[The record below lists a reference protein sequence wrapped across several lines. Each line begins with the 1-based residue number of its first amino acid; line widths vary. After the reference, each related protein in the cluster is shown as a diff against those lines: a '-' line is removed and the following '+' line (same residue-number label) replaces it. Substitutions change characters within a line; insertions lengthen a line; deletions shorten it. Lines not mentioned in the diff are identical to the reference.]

1 MFLLVAIEKG
11 GIYTHLME
19 YDYKTAPYQHQD
31 DVLKASWDKINWAF
45 FMEMGTGKSKVC
57 IDTASILYERGEID
71 TFIVVAPKGVYRNWG
86 NLEIPAH
93 MPDRVREGAL
103 LSLWRPTPTKA
114 LKQDLISFMA
124 PATGFR
130 MLMMNVEALSTAKGQ
145 KFLAAVLK
153 SSRALLTIDESTAI
167 KSPKASR
174 TKALIKMSGMAKYR
188 RILTGFPVTQ
198 SPMDL
203 WAQCRF
209 MDKDLLGD
217 CGDNFFQFQY
227 RYAIM
232 NKRTMG
238 AHSFNQIV
246 GYRNLEEL
254 SGMLKNFSS
263 RVMKDE
269 CLDLPSKIYIQRN
282 VSLSDDQARIYGDL
296 KEYALA
302 HIEDEEFMTATNVMT
317 QLLRMRQVLSGHTKS
332 DNGEMFEVEDHR
344 LDELMNCLEESG
356 GKAIIWSRFR
366 YDVKRI
372 AAALVKKYGPRSTVT
387 YFGDTSDDDRTDAI
401 ERFQNGD
408 ARFFV
413 GNPQTGG
420 YGITLTAATTVIY
433 FANSFDLAVRM
444 QSEDRAHRI
453 GQTEH
458 VTYIDLI
465 AEGTIDEQIVKALR
479 SKMDIASVVM
489 GEELK
494 EWLR

>member
-1 MFLLVAIEKG
+1 MV
-11 GIYTHLME
+11 E
-19 YDYKTAPYQHQD
+19 YIYKTAPYQHQD
-31 DVLKASWDKINWAF
+31 DVLKASWNKTNWAF

-57 IDTASILYERGEID
+57 IDTATMLYERDEID

-86 NLEIPAH
+86 ALEIPAH
-93 MPDRVREGAL
+93 MPNRVRDGAL
-103 LSLWRPTPTKA
+103 LSLWRPNPTKA
-114 LKQDLISFMA
+114 LKQDLMSFLKV
-124 PATGFR
+124 ATGFR

-145 KFLAAVLK
+145 KFLLGVLRASK
-153 SSRALLTIDESTAI
+153 ALLAIDESTAI

-174 TKALIKMSGMAKYR
+174 TKALIKLSSLAAYR

-209 MDKDLLGD
+209 MSPDLLGD
-217 CGDNFFQFQY
+217 CGDNFFQFQH
-227 RYAIM
+227 RYAII
-232 NKRTMG
+232 NRRSVG
-238 AHSFNQIV
+238 SHSFNQIV
-246 GYRNLEEL
+246 GYRNLDEL
-254 SGMLKNFSS
+254 SGRLTQFSS

-269 CLDLPSKIYIQRN
+269 CLDLPSKVYIQRN
-282 VSLSDDQARIYGDL
+282 VVLSSEQARIYNDL

-302 HIEDEEFMTATNVMT
+302 HIEDQEFMTTTNVMT
-317 QLLRMRQVLSGHTKS
+317 QLLRMQQTLSGHTKS
-332 DNGEMFEVEDHR
+332 DSGEMIEIKDHR
-344 LDELMNCLEESG
+344 LDELLDCLEESD

-372 AAALVKKYGPRSTVT
+372 ANALTKKYGPRSTVT

-401 ERFQNGD
+401 ECFQNGD

-420 YGITLTAATTVIY
+420 YGITLTAATTVVY

-453 GQTEH
+453 GQKQH

-465 AEGTIDEQIVKALR
+465 AEGTIDEKIVKTLR
-479 SKMDIASVVM
+479 GKMDIAAVVM
-489 GEELK
+489 GEEIK

>member
-1 MFLLVAIEKG
+1 M
-11 GIYTHLME
+11 MN
-19 YDYKTAPYQHQD
+19 YDYKTKPYKHQD
-31 DVLKASWDKINWAF
+31 DVLRVSWDKTDWAF

-57 IDTASILYERGEID
+57 IDTASMLYEAGKID
-71 TFIVVAPKGVYRNWG
+71 TFIVVAPKGVYRNWA

-93 MPDRVREGAL
+93 MPDRVTEDAL
-103 LSLWRPTPTKA
+103 IAVWRPNPPKA
-114 LKQDLISFMA
+114 LKQQLISFMS

-130 MLMMNVEALSTAKGQ
+130 MLMMNVEALSTKKGQ
-145 KFLAAVLK
+145 KFLASVLEASK
-153 SSRALLTIDESTAI
+153 ALLAIDESTAI

-174 TKALIKMSGMAKYR
+174 TKALLKMSHLARYR

-203 WAQCRF
+203 WSQCRF
-209 MDKDLLGD
+209 MNKYLLGD

-254 SGMLKNFSS
+254 SGLLKNFSS
-263 RVMKDE
+263 RIMKDD
-269 CLDLPSKIYIQRN
+269 CLDLPSKIYVQRN
-282 VSLSDDQARIYGDL
+282 VTLSTDQERIYTDL
-296 KEYALA
+296 KKYALA
-302 HIEDEEFMTATNVMT
+302 HIEDAEFMTATNVMT
-317 QLLRMRQVLSGHTKS
+317 QLLRMQQVLSGHTKS
-332 DNGEMFEVEDHR
+332 DNGEVIEVADNR
-344 LDELMNCLEESG
+344 LDELMGCLEESD

-366 YDVKRI
+366 YDIKRI
-372 AAALVKKYGPRSTVT
+372 AAALIKKYGPRSTVT
-387 YFGDTSDDDRTDAI
+387 YFGDTSDDDRVEAI

-408 ARFFV
+408 ARFFI
-413 GNPQTGG
+413 GNPMTGG

-453 GQTEH
+453 GQKEH

-465 AEGTIDEQIVKALR
+465 AEGTIDEQIVKSLR
-479 SKMDIASVVM
+479 NKMDIASVVM

>member
-1 MFLLVAIEKG
+1 MVDYE
-11 GIYTHLME
+11 
-19 YDYKTAPYQHQD
+19 YKTKPYRHQD
-31 DVLKASWDKINWAF
+31 DVLKTSWDKVNWAF

-57 IDTASILYERGEID
+57 IDTAAVLYEHGQID
-71 TFIVVAPKGVYRNWG
+71 TFIVIAPKGVYRNWAT
-86 NLEIPAH
+86 LEIPAH
-93 MPDRVREGAL
+93 MPDRVREEAL
-103 LSLWRPTPTKA
+103 LSLWRPNPVKA
-114 LKQDLISFMA
+114 LKKDLLSFQE

-130 MLMMNVEALSTAKGQ
+130 ILVMNVEALSTAKGQ
-145 KFLAAVLK
+145 RFLLRVLRASK
-153 SSRALLTIDESTAI
+153 ALLAIDESTAI

-174 TKALIKMSGMAKYR
+174 TKALIQLSSLAAYR

-203 WAQCRF
+203 WAQGRF
-209 MDKDLLGD
+209 LSPNLLGD
-217 CGDNFFQFQY
+217 CGDNFFQFQH
-227 RYAIM
+227 RYAII
-232 NKRTMG
+232 NRRSVG
-238 AHSFNQIV
+238 SHSFNQVV
-246 GYRNLEEL
+246 GYRNLDEL
-254 SGMLKNFSS
+254 SELLTHFSS

-269 CLDLPSKIYIQRN
+269 CLDLPAKIYIQRD
-282 VSLSDDQARIYGDL
+282 VVLSSEQERIYGDL

-302 HIEDEEFMTATNVMT
+302 HIEDQEFMTTANVMT
-317 QLLRMRQVLSGHTKS
+317 QLLRMQQALSGHTKS
-332 DNGEMFEVEDHR
+332 DSGEVIEIKDHR
-344 LDELMNCLEESG
+344 LDELLDCLDESEG
-356 GKAIIWSRFR
+356 STIIWSRFR

-401 ERFQNGD
+401 ERFQSGD

-420 YGITLTAATTVIY
+420 YGITLTAATTVVY

-453 GQTEH
+453 GQNHH

-465 AEGTIDEQIVKALR
+465 AEGTIDERIVDALR
-479 SKMDIASVVM
+479 NKMDIAAVVM
-489 GEELK
+489 GEEIK

>member
-1 MFLLVAIEKG
+1 M
-11 GIYTHLME
+11 
-19 YDYKTAPYQHQD
+19 DYEHKTTPYAHQAET
-31 DVLKASWDKINWAF
+31 LQASWSQTNWAY

-57 IDTASILYERGEID
+57 IDNAAMLYERGEID
-71 TFIVVAPKGVYRNWG
+71 TFIVAAPKGVYRNWA

-93 MPDRVREGAL
+93 MPDRVRDG
-103 LSLWRPTPTKA
+103 SLVAMWKPNPTKA
-114 LKQDLISFMA
+114 LKSDLASFA
-124 PATGFR
+124 EPSTGGLR
-130 MLMMNVEALSTAKGQ
+130 MLMINIEALSTAKGQ
-145 KFLAAVLK
+145 RYLEAVLRASK
-153 SSRALLTIDESTAI
+153 ALLAIDESTAI

-174 TKALIKMSGMAKYR
+174 SKALIKLAPLAKYR

-198 SPMDL
+198 SPLDL

-209 MDKDLLGD
+209 LDGSLLGD
-217 CGDNFFQFQY
+217 CGNNFFQFQY

-246 GYRNLEEL
+246 GYRNLDEL
-254 SGMLKNFSS
+254 SDRLKVFSS
-263 RVMKDE
+263 RVMKDD
-269 CLDLPSKIYIQRN
+269 CLDLPSKIYTQRT
-282 VSLSDDQARIYGDL
+282 VVMTADQERIYNDL
-296 KEYALA
+296 KKYALA
-302 HIEDEEFMTATNVMT
+302 HIEDQEYMTATNVMT
-317 QLLRMRQVLSGHTKS
+317 QLLRLQQVLSGHTKS
-332 DNGEMFEVEDHR
+332 DSGEVIEIKDNR
-344 LDELMNCLEESG
+344 LNEMMECLAETD

-372 AAALVKKYGPRSTVT
+372 AAALAKEHGPRSVVT
-387 YFGDTSDDDRTDAI
+387 YFGDTSDEERSEAI
-401 ERFQNGD
+401 ERFQNGE

-420 YGITLTAATTVIY
+420 YGITLTAATLVIY

-453 GQTEH
+453 GQNKH

-465 AEGTIDEQIVKALR
+465 AEGTIDKQIVQALR
-479 SKMDIASVVM
+479 SKMDIASKVM

-494 EWLR
+494 QWLT

>member
-1 MFLLVAIEKG
+1 M
-11 GIYTHLME
+11 ME
-19 YDYKTAPYQHQD
+19 YDYKTTPYQHQD

-103 LSLWRPTPTKA
+103 LSLWRPNPTKA

-174 TKALIKMSGMAKYR
+174 TKALIKMSELAKYR

-198 SPMDL
+198 SPLDL
-203 WAQCRF
+203 WSQCRF
-209 MDKDLLGD
+209 LDKDLLGD
-217 CGDNFFQFQY
+217 CGDDFFRFQY
-227 RYAIM
+227 RYSVQQ
-232 NKRTMG
+232 KRYLG
-238 AHSFNQIV
+238 SHSFIEIV
-246 GYRNLEEL
+246 GYQNLEEL
-254 SGMLKNFSS
+254 SGLLKNFSS
-263 RVMKDE
+263 RVMKEE
-269 CLDLPSKIYIQRN
+269 CLDLPSKIYTRRSVQ
-282 VSLSDDQARIYGDL
+282 LSPAQKRIYTDL
-296 KEYALA
+296 KDYALA
-302 HIEDEEFMTATNVMT
+302 HIEDQEFMTATNVMT
-317 QLLRMRQVLSGHTKS
+317 QLLRMQQVLSGHTKS

>member
-1 MFLLVAIEKG
+1 MD
-11 GIYTHLME
+11 YTHKTTP
-19 YDYKTAPYQHQD
+19 YDHQA
-31 DVLKASWDKINWAF
+31 DVLQASWSETNWAY

-57 IDTASILYERGEID
+57 IDNAAMLYERGEID
-71 TFIVVAPKGVYRNWG
+71 TFIVAAPKGVYRNWA

-93 MPDRVREGAL
+93 MPDRVREG
-103 LSLWRPTPTKA
+103 SLVAMWKPNPTKA
-114 LKQDLISFMA
+114 LKSDLASFA
-124 PATGFR
+124 EPSAGGLR
-130 MLMMNVEALSTAKGQ
+130 MLLINIEALSTAKGQ
-145 KFLAAVLK
+145 RYLEAVLRA
-153 SSRALLTIDESTAI
+153 SQALLAIDESTAI

-174 TKALIKMSGMAKYR
+174 SKALIKLAPLAKYR

-198 SPMDL
+198 SPLDL
-203 WAQCRF
+203 WSQCRF
-209 MDKDLLGD
+209 LDGNLLGD
-217 CGDNFFQFQY
+217 CGNNFFQFQY

-246 GYRNLEEL
+246 GYRNLDEL
-254 SGMLKNFSS
+254 SDKLKVFSS
-263 RVMKDE
+263 RVMKDD
-269 CLDLPSKIYIQRN
+269 CLDLPSKIYTQRT
-282 VSLSDDQARIYGDL
+282 VAMTPDQERIYNDL
-296 KEYALA
+296 KKYALA
-302 HIEDEEFMTATNVMT
+302 HIEDQEYMTATNVMT
-317 QLLRMRQVLSGHTKS
+317 QLLRLQQVLSGHTKS
-332 DNGEMFEVEDHR
+332 DGGEMIEIKDNR
-344 LDELMNCLEESG
+344 LNEMMECLAETDE
-356 GKAIIWSRFR
+356 KAIIWSRFR

-372 AAALVKKYGPRSTVT
+372 SAALAKEHGPRSVVT
-387 YFGDTSDDDRTDAI
+387 YFGDTSDDGRAEAI

-420 YGITLTAATTVIY
+420 YGITLTAATLVIY

-453 GQTEH
+453 GQNKH

-465 AEGTIDEQIVKALR
+465 AEGTIDEQIVKSLR

-494 EWLR
+494 QWLN

>member
-1 MFLLVAIEKG
+1 MAYMVCN
-11 GIYTHLME
+11 M
-19 YDYKTAPYQHQD
+19 DYEHKTTPYAHQAET
-31 DVLKASWDKINWAF
+31 LQASWSQTNWAY

-57 IDTASILYERGEID
+57 IDNAAMLYERGEID
-71 TFIVVAPKGVYRNWG
+71 TFIVAAPKGVYRNWA

-93 MPDRVREGAL
+93 MPDRVREG
-103 LSLWRPTPTKA
+103 SLVAMWKPNPTKA
-114 LKQDLISFMA
+114 LKSDLASFA
-124 PATGFR
+124 EPSTGGLR
-130 MLMMNVEALSTAKGQ
+130 MLMINIEALSTAKGQ
-145 KFLAAVLK
+145 RYLEAVLRASK
-153 SSRALLTIDESTAI
+153 ALLAIDESTAI

-174 TKALIKMSGMAKYR
+174 SKALIKLAPLAKYR

-198 SPMDL
+198 SPLDL

-209 MDKDLLGD
+209 LDGSLLGD
-217 CGDNFFQFQY
+217 CGNNFFQFQY

-246 GYRNLEEL
+246 GYRNLDEL
-254 SGMLKNFSS
+254 SDRLKVFSS
-263 RVMKDE
+263 RVMKDD
-269 CLDLPSKIYIQRN
+269 CLDLPGKIYTQRT
-282 VSLSDDQARIYGDL
+282 VVMTADQERIYNDL
-296 KEYALA
+296 KKYALA
-302 HIEDEEFMTATNVMT
+302 HIEDQEYMTATNVMT
-317 QLLRMRQVLSGHTKS
+317 QLLRLQQVLSGHTKS
-332 DNGEMFEVEDHR
+332 DSGEVIEIKDNR
-344 LDELMNCLEESG
+344 LNEMMECLAETD

-372 AAALVKKYGPRSTVT
+372 AAALAKEHGPRSVVT
-387 YFGDTSDDDRTDAI
+387 YFGDTSDEERSEAI
-401 ERFQNGD
+401 ERFQNGE

-420 YGITLTAATTVIY
+420 YGITLTAATLVIY

-453 GQTEH
+453 GQNKH

-465 AEGTIDEQIVKALR
+465 AEGTIDKQIVQALR
-479 SKMDIASVVM
+479 SKMDIASKVM

-494 EWLR
+494 QWLT

>member
-1 MFLLVAIEKG
+1 
-11 GIYTHLME
+11 ME
-19 YDYKTAPYQHQD
+19 YDYKTTPYQHQD

-103 LSLWRPTPTKA
+103 LSLWRPNPTKA
-114 LKQDLISFMA
+114 QKQDLISFMA

-282 VSLSDDQARIYGDL
+282 VSLSDDQARIYRDL
-296 KEYALA
+296 K
-302 HIEDEEFMTATNVMT
+302 D
-317 QLLRMRQVLSGHTKS
+317 
-332 DNGEMFEVEDHR
+332 
-344 LDELMNCLEESG
+344 
-356 GKAIIWSRFR
+356 
-366 YDVKRI
+366 
-372 AAALVKKYGPRSTVT
+372 
-387 YFGDTSDDDRTDAI
+387 
-401 ERFQNGD
+401 
-408 ARFFV
+408 
-413 GNPQTGG
+413 
-420 YGITLTAATTVIY
+420 
-433 FANSFDLAVRM
+433 
-444 QSEDRAHRI
+444 
-453 GQTEH
+453 
-458 VTYIDLI
+458 
-465 AEGTIDEQIVKALR
+465 
-479 SKMDIASVVM
+479 
-489 GEELK
+489 
-494 EWLR
+494 